1 MQTQKLL
8 KKLETNI
15 TTKNITKFSNKKDVI
30 NLVSKLN
37 KLNADKLIS
46 EAIDLGN
53 NNYNNNITK
62 EKYIDFLWEIENNA
76 ISNYL
81 GYLSQK
87 NIKELKELFIKE
99 IENFKI
105 KANLE
110 INKKER
116 ELNEYKSKCELISE
130 ENNLLNKKL
139 LDFNNRFLSL
149 QKLFKDKEEE
159 IIQIKEKLQFYKENE
174 KLITLFSDNF
184 YDKDPIDIIKS
195 YKEKHEGEI
204 NLMHE
209 KEDLKSTI
217 KNLEKKMKEENDE
230 NKKNISILKDKIDG
244 LKLENN
250 ELLENHTD
258 KIGEIIFLNKSNKKL
273 QEKNHLLH
281 KMLYQLYNKLFEAF
295 RLNKNININDKY
307 LNITEEDFLPN
318 VYDDEELCRYIKI
331 MISTSIPSLSDKLL
345 RETVANANM
354 IFRMFLRNNINL
366 NLRFDPL
373 ITFRELKLFM
383 ENREDKIK
391 NLENLVKKYQE
402 MLSSSENSEKKFENM
417 VRAMEQEKIIKR
429 ESYIESGK
437 SFFIKKNSLLNNY
450 SNNIITNVNNEI
462 TNMTNTNIISEGNKS
477 IKDKINFLT
486 LSKEYLPTQGFE
498 LTSTKNNTNE
508 NKNNNA
514 TNMDNIF
521 KIRPKSSS
529 PRITKYKK
537 IEYNKK
543 RIMSTNN
550 AKNNIKN
557 KKYYKEAKYQL
568 LHCLSVVNKNENS
581 FNDTYYKKLRKITI
595 GKRGNILKENGSQK
609 FVNYYK
615 NVKQLVN
622 HTNKLFLYRSR
633 LSPYKYYN
641 SFSLKLKSPKN
652 KIRVVSKEKEHHEKK
667 IKNEIIHKID
677 KLINEL
683 DINTEKS
690 ENKNKD
696 NNPEKIKNKKTQI
709 LQDFF
714 N

>member
-139 LDFNNRFLSL
+139 LDFNNRFICL

-529 PRITKYKK
+529 PRITKYKI

-550 AKNNIKN
+550 AKNKTKN

-652 KIRVVSKEKEHHEKK
+652 KIRVVSKEKEYYEKK

-696 NNPEKIKNKKTQI
+696 NNPEKIKNKKT
-709 LQDFF
+709 
-714 N
+714 

>member
-116 ELNEYKSKCELISE
+116 ELYEYKSKCELISE

-139 LDFNNRFLSL
+139 LDFNNRFICL

-529 PRITKYKK
+529 PRITKYKI

-550 AKNNIKN
+550 AKNKTKN

-652 KIRVVSKEKEHHEKK
+652 KIRVISKEKEYYEKK

-696 NNPEKIKNKKTQI
+696 NNPEKIKNKKT
-709 LQDFF
+709 
-714 N
+714 

>member
-15 TTKNITKFSNKKDVI
+15 ATKNITKFSNKKDVI

-116 ELNEYKSKCELISE
+116 ELNEYKSKYELIFE
-130 ENNLLNKKL
+130 ENKLLNKKL

-462 TNMTNTNIISEGNKS
+462 ANMTNTNIISEGNKS

-529 PRITKYKK
+529 PRITKYKI

-550 AKNNIKN
+550 AKNKTKN
-557 KKYYKEAKYQL
+557 KKYYKESKYQL

-652 KIRVVSKEKEHHEKK
+652 KIRVISKEKEFYEKK

-696 NNPEKIKNKKTQI
+696 NNPEKIKNKKT
-709 LQDFF
+709 
-714 N
+714 

>member
-116 ELNEYKSKCELISE
+116 ELYEYKSKCELISE

-462 TNMTNTNIISEGNKS
+462 TNMTNTNIISDGNKS

-529 PRITKYKK
+529 PRITKYKI

-550 AKNNIKN
+550 AKNKIKN
-557 KKYYKEAKYQL
+557 KKYYKESKYQL

-652 KIRVVSKEKEHHEKK
+652 KIRVISKEKEYYEKK

-696 NNPEKIKNKKTQI
+696 NNPEKIKNKKT
-709 LQDFF
+709 
-714 N
+714 

>member
-139 LDFNNRFLSL
+139 LDFNNRFICL

-529 PRITKYKK
+529 PRITKYKI

-557 KKYYKEAKYQL
+557 KKYYKESKYQL

-652 KIRVVSKEKEHHEKK
+652 KIRVISKEKEFYEKK

-677 KLINEL
+677 KLINEM

-696 NNPEKIKNKKTQI
+696 NNPEKIKNKKT
-709 LQDFF
+709 
-714 N
+714 

>member
-159 IIQIKEKLQFYKENE
+159 IIQIKEKLKFYKENE

-318 VYDDEELCRYIKI
+318 VYDDEIN
-331 MISTSIPSLSDKLL
+331 SI
-345 RETVANANM
+345 
-354 IFRMFLRNNINL
+354 
-366 NLRFDPL
+366 
-373 ITFRELKLFM
+373 
-383 ENREDKIK
+383 
-391 NLENLVKKYQE
+391 
-402 MLSSSENSEKKFENM
+402 FE
-417 VRAMEQEKIIKR
+417 
-429 ESYIESGK
+429 
-437 SFFIKKNSLLNNY
+437 
-450 SNNIITNVNNEI
+450 
-462 TNMTNTNIISEGNKS
+462 
-477 IKDKINFLT
+477 
-486 LSKEYLPTQGFE
+486 
-498 LTSTKNNTNE
+498 
-508 NKNNNA
+508 
-514 TNMDNIF
+514 
-521 KIRPKSSS
+521 
-529 PRITKYKK
+529 
-537 IEYNKK
+537 
-543 RIMSTNN
+543 
-550 AKNNIKN
+550 
-557 KKYYKEAKYQL
+557 
-568 LHCLSVVNKNENS
+568 
-581 FNDTYYKKLRKITI
+581 
-595 GKRGNILKENGSQK
+595 
-609 FVNYYK
+609 
-615 NVKQLVN
+615 
-622 HTNKLFLYRSR
+622 
-633 LSPYKYYN
+633 
-641 SFSLKLKSPKN
+641 
-652 KIRVVSKEKEHHEKK
+652 
-667 IKNEIIHKID
+667 
-677 KLINEL
+677 
-683 DINTEKS
+683 
-690 ENKNKD
+690 
-696 NNPEKIKNKKTQI
+696 
-709 LQDFF
+709 
-714 N
+714 

>member
-46 EAIDLGN
+46 EAINLGN

-139 LDFNNRFLSL
+139 LDFNNRFICL

-429 ESYIESGK
+429 ENYIESGK

-498 LTSTKNNTNE
+498 LTSTKNNTYE
-508 NKNNNA
+508 NKNNNNV
-514 TNMDNIF
+514 TNIDNIF

-529 PRITKYKK
+529 PRITKYKI

-557 KKYYKEAKYQL
+557 KKYYKESKYQL

-652 KIRVVSKEKEHHEKK
+652 KIRVISKEKEFYEKK

-677 KLINEL
+677 KLINEM

-696 NNPEKIKNKKTQI
+696 NNPEKIKNKKT
-709 LQDFF
+709 
-714 N
+714 

>member
-62 EKYIDFLWEIENNA
+62 EKYIDFLWKIENNA

-508 NKNNNA
+508 NKNNNNV
-514 TNMDNIF
+514 TNIDNIF

-529 PRITKYKK
+529 PRITKYKI

-550 AKNNIKN
+550 AKNKIKN
-557 KKYYKEAKYQL
+557 KKYYKETKYQL

-652 KIRVVSKEKEHHEKK
+652 KIRVVSKEKEYYEKK

-696 NNPEKIKNKKTQI
+696 NNPEKIKNKKT
-709 LQDFF
+709 
-714 N
+714 

>member
-633 LSPYKYYN
+633 LSPYEYYN

-652 KIRVVSKEKEHHEKK
+652 KIRVISKEKEFYEKK

-690 ENKNKD
+690 ESKNKD
-696 NNPEKIKNKKTQI
+696 NNPEKIKNKKT
-709 LQDFF
+709 
-714 N
+714 

>member
-116 ELNEYKSKCELISE
+116 ELYEYKSKCELISE

-529 PRITKYKK
+529 PRITKYKI

-557 KKYYKEAKYQL
+557 KKYYKESKYQL

-652 KIRVVSKEKEHHEKK
+652 KIRVISKEKEYYEKK

-696 NNPEKIKNKKTQI
+696 NNPEKIKNKKT
-709 LQDFF
+709 
-714 N
+714 

>member
-139 LDFNNRFLSL
+139 LDFNNRFICL

-529 PRITKYKK
+529 PRITKYKI

-557 KKYYKEAKYQL
+557 KKYYKETKYQL

-641 SFSLKLKSPKN
+641 SFSLRLKSPKN
-652 KIRVVSKEKEHHEKK
+652 KIRVISKEKEFYEKK

-696 NNPEKIKNKKTQI
+696 NNPENIKNKKT
-709 LQDFF
+709 
-714 N
+714 

>member
-529 PRITKYKK
+529 PRITKYKI

-550 AKNNIKN
+550 AKNKIKN

-652 KIRVVSKEKEHHEKK
+652 KIRVISKEKEYYEKK

-696 NNPEKIKNKKTQI
+696 NNPEKIKNKKT
-709 LQDFF
+709 
-714 N
+714 

>member
-139 LDFNNRFLSL
+139 LDFNNRFICL

-529 PRITKYKK
+529 PRITKYKI

-557 KKYYKEAKYQL
+557 KKYYKESKYQL

-652 KIRVVSKEKEHHEKK
+652 KIRIISKEKEYYEKK

-683 DINTEKS
+683 DINKEKS

-696 NNPEKIKNKKTQI
+696 NNPEKIKNKKT
-709 LQDFF
+709 
-714 N
+714 

>member
-139 LDFNNRFLSL
+139 LDFNNRFICL

-529 PRITKYKK
+529 PRITKYKI

-557 KKYYKEAKYQL
+557 KKYYKESKYQL

-652 KIRVVSKEKEHHEKK
+652 KIRVVSKEKEYYEKK

-683 DINTEKS
+683 DINKEKS

-696 NNPEKIKNKKTQI
+696 NNPEKIKNKKT
-709 LQDFF
+709 
-714 N
+714 

>member
-139 LDFNNRFLSL
+139 LDFNNRFLCL

-486 LSKEYLPTQGFE
+486 LSKDYLPTQGFE

-550 AKNNIKN
+550 AKNKIKN
-557 KKYYKEAKYQL
+557 KKYYKETKYQL

-595 GKRGNILKENGSQK
+595 GERGNILKENGSQK

-652 KIRVVSKEKEHHEKK
+652 KIRVISKEKEFYEKK

-696 NNPEKIKNKKTQI
+696 NNPEKIKNKKT
-709 LQDFF
+709 
-714 N
+714 

>member
-62 EKYIDFLWEIENNA
+62 EKYIDFLLEIENNA

-139 LDFNNRFLSL
+139 LDFNNRFLCL

-550 AKNNIKN
+550 AKNKIKN
-557 KKYYKEAKYQL
+557 KNYYKETKYQL

-652 KIRVVSKEKEHHEKK
+652 KIRVISKEKEYYEKK

-677 KLINEL
+677 KLINEM

-696 NNPEKIKNKKTQI
+696 NNPEKIKNKKT
-709 LQDFF
+709 
-714 N
+714 

>member
-110 INKKER
+110 INKKDR

-529 PRITKYKK
+529 PRITKYKI

-550 AKNNIKN
+550 AKNKIKT

-652 KIRVVSKEKEHHEKK
+652 KIRVISKEKEYYEKK

-696 NNPEKIKNKKTQI
+696 NNPEKIKNKKT
-709 LQDFF
+709 
-714 N
+714 

>member
-1 MQTQKLL
+1 MQTQRLL

-110 INKKER
+110 INKKDR

-209 KEDLKSTI
+209 KEDLKSKI

-244 LKLENN
+244 LKIENN

-529 PRITKYKK
+529 PRITKYKN

-550 AKNNIKN
+550 AKNKTKN

-652 KIRVVSKEKEHHEKK
+652 KIRVISKEKEYYEKK

-683 DINTEKS
+683 DVNTEKS

-696 NNPEKIKNKKTQI
+696 NNPEKIKNKKT
-709 LQDFF
+709 
-714 N
+714 

>member
-139 LDFNNRFLSL
+139 LDFNNRFLCL

-529 PRITKYKK
+529 PRITKYKI

-557 KKYYKEAKYQL
+557 KKYYKESKYQL

-652 KIRVVSKEKEHHEKK
+652 KIRVVSEEKEYYEK
-667 IKNEIIHKID
+667 
-677 KLINEL
+677 
-683 DINTEKS
+683 
-690 ENKNKD
+690 
-696 NNPEKIKNKKTQI
+696 KNKK
-709 LQDFF
+709 
-714 N
+714 

>member
-139 LDFNNRFLSL
+139 LDFNNRFICL

-514 TNMDNIF
+514 THMDNIF

-529 PRITKYKK
+529 PRITKYKI

-557 KKYYKEAKYQL
+557 KKYYKESKYQL

-652 KIRVVSKEKEHHEKK
+652 KIRVVSKEKEYYEKK

-677 KLINEL
+677 KLINEM

-696 NNPEKIKNKKTQI
+696 NNPEKIKNKKT
-709 LQDFF
+709 
-714 N
+714 

>member
-116 ELNEYKSKCELISE
+116 ELYEYKSKCELISE

-139 LDFNNRFLSL
+139 LDFNNRFLCL

-550 AKNNIKN
+550 AKNKTKN

-652 KIRVVSKEKEHHEKK
+652 KIRVISKEKEYYEKK

-696 NNPEKIKNKKTQI
+696 NNPEKIKNKKT
-709 LQDFF
+709 
-714 N
+714 

>member
-1 MQTQKLL
+1 MQTQRLL

-110 INKKER
+110 INKKDR

-529 PRITKYKK
+529 PRITKYKI

-557 KKYYKEAKYQL
+557 KKYYKESKYQL

-652 KIRVVSKEKEHHEKK
+652 KIRVISKEKEFYEKK

-696 NNPEKIKNKKTQI
+696 NNPEKIKNKKT
-709 LQDFF
+709 
-714 N
+714 

>member
-139 LDFNNRFLSL
+139 LDFNNRFLCL

-529 PRITKYKK
+529 PRITKYKI

-557 KKYYKEAKYQL
+557 KKYYKESKYQL

-652 KIRVVSKEKEHHEKK
+652 KIRVISKEKEYYEKK

-677 KLINEL
+677 KLINEM

-696 NNPEKIKNKKTQI
+696 NNPEKIKNKKT
-709 LQDFF
+709 
-714 N
+714 

>member
-1 MQTQKLL
+1 MQTQRLL

-139 LDFNNRFLSL
+139 LDFNNRFICL

-366 NLRFDPL
+366 NLRFDPI

-529 PRITKYKK
+529 PRITKYKI

-550 AKNNIKN
+550 AKNKIKN

-641 SFSLKLKSPKN
+641 SFSLRLKSPKN
-652 KIRVVSKEKEHHEKK
+652 KIRVISKEKEYYEKK

-696 NNPEKIKNKKTQI
+696 NNPEKIKNKKT
-709 LQDFF
+709 
-714 N
+714 

>member
-139 LDFNNRFLSL
+139 LDFNNRFICL

-557 KKYYKEAKYQL
+557 KKYYKESKYQL

-652 KIRVVSKEKEHHEKK
+652 KIRVVSKEKEYYEKK
-667 IKNEIIHKID
+667 IKNKIIHKID
-677 KLINEL
+677 KLINEM

-696 NNPEKIKNKKTQI
+696 NNPEKIKNKKT
-709 LQDFF
+709 
-714 N
+714 

>member
-116 ELNEYKSKCELISE
+116 ELYEYKSKCELISE

-139 LDFNNRFLSL
+139 LDFNNRFICL

-244 LKLENN
+244 LKSENN

-529 PRITKYKK
+529 PRITKYKI

-557 KKYYKEAKYQL
+557 KKYYKESKYQL

-652 KIRVVSKEKEHHEKK
+652 KIRVISKEKEYYEKK
-667 IKNEIIHKID
+667 IKNEIIRKID

-696 NNPEKIKNKKTQI
+696 NNPEKIKNKKT
-709 LQDFF
+709 
-714 N
+714 

>member
-1 MQTQKLL
+1 MQTQKLF

-550 AKNNIKN
+550 TKNKIKN

-652 KIRVVSKEKEHHEKK
+652 KIRVISKEKEYYEKK

-696 NNPEKIKNKKTQI
+696 NNPEKIKNKKT
-709 LQDFF
+709 
-714 N
+714 

>member
-139 LDFNNRFLSL
+139 LDFNNRFLCL

-557 KKYYKEAKYQL
+557 KKYYKESKYQL

-652 KIRVVSKEKEHHEKK
+652 KIRVISKEKEFYEKK

-696 NNPEKIKNKKTQI
+696 NNPEKIKNKKT
-709 LQDFF
+709 
-714 N
+714 

>member
-159 IIQIKEKLQFYKENE
+159 IIQIKEKLKFYKENE

-462 TNMTNTNIISEGNKS
+462 ANMTNTNIISDGNKS

-529 PRITKYKK
+529 PRITKYKI

-652 KIRVVSKEKEHHEKK
+652 KIRVISKEKEYYEKK

-696 NNPEKIKNKKTQI
+696 NNPEKIKNKKT
-709 LQDFF
+709 
-714 N
+714 

>member
-139 LDFNNRFLSL
+139 LDFNNRFICL

-529 PRITKYKK
+529 PRITKYKI

-550 AKNNIKN
+550 AKNKIKN

-615 NVKQLVN
+615 NVKQLIN

-652 KIRVVSKEKEHHEKK
+652 KIRVISKEKEYYEKK

-677 KLINEL
+677 KLINEM

-696 NNPEKIKNKKTQI
+696 NNPEKIKNKKT
-709 LQDFF
+709 
-714 N
+714 

>member
-529 PRITKYKK
+529 PRITKYKI

-557 KKYYKEAKYQL
+557 KKYYKESKYQL

-652 KIRVVSKEKEHHEKK
+652 KIRVISKEKEFYEKK

-677 KLINEL
+677 KLINEM

-696 NNPEKIKNKKTQI
+696 NNPEKIKNKKT
-709 LQDFF
+709 
-714 N
+714 

>member
-139 LDFNNRFLSL
+139 LDFNNRFICL

-557 KKYYKEAKYQL
+557 KKYYKESKYQL

-652 KIRVVSKEKEHHEKK
+652 KIRVISKEKEYYEKK

-696 NNPEKIKNKKTQI
+696 NNPKKIKNKKT
-709 LQDFF
+709 
-714 N
+714 

>member
-429 ESYIESGK
+429 ESYLESGK

-529 PRITKYKK
+529 PRIIKYKK

-550 AKNNIKN
+550 AKNKIKN
-557 KKYYKEAKYQL
+557 KKYYKETKYQL

-652 KIRVVSKEKEHHEKK
+652 KIRVVSKEKEYYEKK

-696 NNPEKIKNKKTQI
+696 NNPEKIKNKKT
-709 LQDFF
+709 
-714 N
+714 

>member
-139 LDFNNRFLSL
+139 LDFNNRFICL

-450 SNNIITNVNNEI
+450 SNNVITNVNNEI

-529 PRITKYKK
+529 PRITKYKI

-550 AKNNIKN
+550 AKNKIKN

-652 KIRVVSKEKEHHEKK
+652 KVRVISKEKEYYEKK

-677 KLINEL
+677 KLINEM

-696 NNPEKIKNKKTQI
+696 NNPEKIKNKKT
-709 LQDFF
+709 
-714 N
+714 

>member
-139 LDFNNRFLSL
+139 LDFNNRFICL

-529 PRITKYKK
+529 PRITKYKI

-557 KKYYKEAKYQL
+557 KKYYKESKYQL
-568 LHCLSVVNKNENS
+568 LHCLSVVNKIENS

-652 KIRVVSKEKEHHEKK
+652 KIRIISKEKEYYEKK

-683 DINTEKS
+683 DINKEKS

-696 NNPEKIKNKKTQI
+696 NNPEKIKNKKT
-709 LQDFF
+709 
-714 N
+714 

>member
-110 INKKER
+110 INKKDR
-116 ELNEYKSKCELISE
+116 ELNEYKSKYELISE

-139 LDFNNRFLSL
+139 LDFNNRFLCL

-204 NLMHE
+204 NLIHE

-529 PRITKYKK
+529 PRITKYKI

-550 AKNNIKN
+550 AKNKTKN

-652 KIRVVSKEKEHHEKK
+652 KIRVISKEKEYYEKK

-677 KLINEL
+677 KLINEM
-683 DINTEKS
+683 DINIEKS

-696 NNPEKIKNKKTQI
+696 NNPEKIKNKKT
-709 LQDFF
+709 
-714 N
+714 

>member
-62 EKYIDFLWEIENNA
+62 EKYIDFLLEIENNA

-139 LDFNNRFLSL
+139 LDFNNRFICL

-250 ELLENHTD
+250 ELLRNHTD

-529 PRITKYKK
+529 PRITKYKI

-557 KKYYKEAKYQL
+557 KKYYKESKYQL

-652 KIRVVSKEKEHHEKK
+652 KIRVISKEKEFYEKK

-677 KLINEL
+677 KLINEM

-696 NNPEKIKNKKTQI
+696 NNPEKIKNKKT
-709 LQDFF
+709 
-714 N
+714 

>member
-529 PRITKYKK
+529 PRITKYKI

-557 KKYYKEAKYQL
+557 KKYYKETKYQL

-652 KIRVVSKEKEHHEKK
+652 KIRVISKEKEYYEKK

-683 DINTEKS
+683 DINKEKS

-696 NNPEKIKNKKTQI
+696 NNPEKIKNKKT
-709 LQDFF
+709 
-714 N
+714 